1 MYPRI
6 SDMLRAWFGIDFPM
20 PIYTYGFMLAV
31 AILTA
36 SWLAGRELRRLQ
48 KIGKLGKLTQK
59 VRDKNGRISQ
69 VTLQPSDLMSNITVI
84 AAIAGVIGSKVFY
97 ILESP
102 GGDVVAKLFSSGG
115 LTFYGGLIFGT
126 ASVLYYVHK
135 KGISGVSLPIFMDA
149 LAPTVILAYGIG
161 RIGCHLS
168 GDGDWGIAAN
178 LALKPDFLP
187 MWLWADTYPGN
198 IAGEVIPAPGVYP
211 TPLWEFL
218 ACFAIYWILVALRN
232 HPFKPGWI
240 FSLYL
245 LLNGLERF
253 FIEKV
258 RVNAR
263 FDFLMFQ
270 TTQAELIASF
280 LIIVGIVGLV
290 ITTRRMTAPEAPSS
304 PTMST

>member
-6 SDMLRAWFGIDFPM
+6 SDMLRAWFGIDFPL

-36 SWLAGRELRRLQ
+36 SALAGRELKRLQ
-48 KIGKLGKLTQK
+48 KIGKLGKLTEK
-59 VRDKNGRISQ
+59 VKDKNGRISQ
-69 VTLQPSDLMSNITVI
+69 VAINPSDLMSNITII

-102 GGDVVAKLFSSGG
+102 GGDVVGKLFSSGG

-135 KGISGVSLPIFMDA
+135 KGITGVSLPVFMDA

-168 GDGDWGIAAN
+168 GDGDWGIPAN
-178 LALKPDFLP
+178 MALKPDFLP
-187 MWLWADTYPGN
+187 AWLWAETYPGN
-198 IAGEVIPAPGVYP
+198 IAGEVIAAPGVYP
-211 TPLWEFL
+211 TPLWEFM
-218 ACFAIYWILVALRN
+218 ACFVIFGVLMALRN
-232 HPFKPGWI
+232 HPFKPGWV

-253 FIEKV
+253 LIEKV

-263 FDFLMFQ
+263 FDFLGFQ
-270 TTQAELIASF
+270 TTQAELIASI
-280 LIIVGIVGLV
+280 LIVAGIVGLLL
-290 ITTRRMTAPEAPSS
+290 TTRKAKGDVTPAPTVP
-304 PTMST
+304 